1 MNPLGIPTPDQWPII
16 SEELA
21 GRRGHFLRQRVGPRD
36 EHLHELRWIPPVIVN
51 AGGMP
56 DVRPT
61 VVVLPKPEGV
71 LRNRLLAA
79 RAKGKVQR
87 PKGET

>member
-1 MNPLGIPTPDQWPII
+1 MGDTPWTREIVRCDWRHEYLCQHGVGHPTPN
-16 SEELA
+16 SA
-21 GRRGHFLRQRVGPRD
+21 A
-36 EHLHELRWIPPVIVN
+36 EHD
-51 AGGMP
+51 G
-56 DVRPT
+56 VRPT